1 MDKWKNL
8 LYKQVK
14 LREYLRRKG
23 KLTEAF
29 EKDPDL
35 FEDICAE
42 MTRLGYDVPKLI
54 KQYKTRL
61 N

>member
-14 LREYLRRKG
+14 LREYVKRKG
-23 KLTEAF
+23 LKNDF
-29 EKDPDL
+29 DPTL
-35 FEDICAE
+35 FDEICEE
-42 MTRLGYDVPKLI
+42 MTRMGYDVPKLI

-61 N
+61 H